1 MPIIYSIIRLGMF
14 LLGVSI
20 TLAIVITTTKY
31 LVGMFTALP
40 SLIPVGI
47 FIIIL
52 IVIFFMGGFD
62 VK

>member
-1 MPIIYSIIRLGMF
+1 MEIINAIIRLGMF

-40 SLIPVGI
+40 FFIPVGI
-47 FIIIL
+47 FMIIL
-52 IVIFFMGGFD
+52 IVIFFIGGF
-62 VK
+62 